1 MNSTISKTSD
11 SLPPQLEE
19 ILAQACKKIAPLW
32 PLKNFVAVNPFLGL
46 TEMKFET
53 AANYLAQVGGIS
65 LILPKDFY
73 LQKINEGHIRAED
86 LDLNGLSIDPKNT
99 ENTKLPELENFSD
112 VASLKTGKDWNH
124 YLINRITA
132 WASSYFDQG
141 QANWI
146 AADQNTDIFQ
156 SWKTEASLDLSPEI
170 AGLKNFRK
178 QVKSFSDH
186 PNKALQEALQILDI
200 PEKSLPTYLHRL
212 LLKVGGW
219 SGYISQLDWEN
230 ELYGKKG
237 GKLSEFLTI
246 LVCWEAS
253 MKLSLSTPALSLLWE
268 KAKRQ
273 HQKCEPEV
281 LVPRQL
287 AERLKLQESFDRA
300 TQQNLISK
308 FRSASHLSTAPVS
321 RPTAQAVFCI
331 DVRSEVYRRN
341 LEASDLKIETFGFAG
356 FFGFPI
362 QYLPFGHEHSESLCP
377 VLIPA
382 GIKISE
388 TATQAGQEQSLLKS
402 KIRKFQ
408 LGKLWKS
415 FKSGAITCFSF
426 VSPLGIFYLFRL
438 FASSLR
444 MSKLGLQ
451 AERLRGKSATKSST
465 KISINEEVKNE
476 IDFGIPLEQQVKM
489 AQNALKA
496 MSLPDQ
502 LAKFVLIVGHGSHSV
517 NNPHASGLDC
527 GACGGHSGEINS
539 QVAAAVLNNPQVRE
553 NLEKIGIHIPKD
565 TVFLAALHNTV
576 TDQVSILNQEL
587 VSENQKEEF
596 QSLQASLEQAG
607 KLTRL
612 ERGLRLNSDKNSDQ
626 GLISRSV
633 DWSQVRPEWGLAG
646 CSAFVIAPREKT
658 KSLDLEGKSFL
669 HSYTWEKDPG
679 FQILEVIM
687 TAPMVVTSWINLQ
700 YFAST
705 VDNTHLGA
713 GNKTLHNV
721 TGGIGVLEGFSGD
734 LRVGLPMQSI
744 HDGEKYQ
751 HEPARLN
758 VIIDAPLEAINEI
771 LAKHQNIR
779 NLFDNQWI
787 FLLALDDSGT
797 ISHKYKGNME
807 WAEVEN

>member
-1 MNSTISKTSD
+1 MNSNFSKTSD
-11 SLPPQLEE
+11 SLSPQLEE
-19 ILAQACKKIAPLW
+19 ILAKTCKKIAPLW

-65 LILPKDFY
+65 LTLPKDFY
-73 LQKINEGHIRAED
+73 LQKIKEGQIGVED
-86 LDLNGLSIDPKNT
+86 LQLNGFSVDPTNK
-99 ENTKLPELENFSD
+99 ENTKLPELQNFSD
-112 VASLKTGKDWNH
+112 VASLKTGHDWNH
-124 YLINRITA
+124 YLITRITS
-132 WASSYFDQG
+132 WASAYFDQG
-141 QANWI
+141 QANWV
-146 AADQNTDIFQ
+146 AANQNTGIFQ
-156 SWKTEASLDLSPEI
+156 AWKTEASIDLSPEI

-178 QVKSFSDH
+178 QVKSFSDN

-219 SGYISQLDWEN
+219 SGYIAQLDWES
-230 ELYGKKG
+230 ELYGEKG

-253 MKLSLSTPALSLLWE
+253 MKLSLNTPALSLLWE
-268 KAKRQ
+268 KAKHQ
-273 HQKCEPEV
+273 HQKCEPEK
-281 LVPRQL
+281 LVPQQL
-287 AERLKLQESFDRA
+287 TERLKLQESFDRA
-300 TQQNLISK
+300 TQQKLISK
-308 FRSASHLSTAPVS
+308 FKSAPLLSPIPAS
-321 RPTAQAVFCI
+321 RPKAQAVFCI

-341 LEASDLKIETFGFAG
+341 LEAADSEIETFGFAG

-362 QYLPFGHEHSESLCP
+362 QYIPFGHEHSESLCP

-382 GIKISE
+382 GIQISE
-388 TATQAGQEQSLLKS
+388 TASQAEQEQSLLNS

-415 FKSGAITCFSF
+415 FKSGAVTCFSF

-438 FASSLR
+438 FAASLR
-444 MSKLGLQ
+444 MSKFGLQ
-451 AERLRGKSATKSST
+451 VSNLKGKSAAIAST
-465 KISINEEVKNE
+465 KISLNEEVKNGMAL
-476 IDFGIPLEQQVKM
+476 GIPLEQQVKM
-489 AQNALKA
+489 AQSALKA

-527 GACGGHSGEINS
+527 GACGGHSGEVNS

-553 NLEKIGIHIPKD
+553 NLKSLGIHIPED

-576 TDQVSILNQEL
+576 TDEVSILNSEL
-587 VSENQKEEF
+587 VSPNQKEEF

-658 KSLDLEGKSFL
+658 KSLNLEGKSFL

-744 HDGEKYQ
+744 HDGEKFQ

-758 VIIDAPLEAINEI
+758 VVINAPLEAINGI

-779 NLFDNQWI
+779 NLFDNKWI
-787 FLLALDDSGT
+787 FLLALDETGKV
-797 ISHKYKGNME
+797 SHKYSGNLE
-807 WAEVEN
+807 WIEVEN